1 MCLSVLTF
9 STRLNF
15 FLCFFLLFLRDFL
28 DENFLQNSCLFLRS
42 FEGVFFILFQGSNG
56 FSVAR
61 ENDVVRYVAAAS
73 SISQQKH
80 YERKHDD
87 ENDENE

>member
-1 MCLSVLTF
+1 MCLRVLTF

-15 FLCFFLLFLRDFL
+15 FLCFFALLRDFF
-28 DENFLQNSCLFLRS
+28 DENFLQNSCLFLLS
-42 FEGVFFILFQGSNG
+42 FDEHVLHSFQGRNG

-80 YERKHDD
+80 YERKYDD